1 MPAATLPAV
10 EFSVVTDSVPGRRVR
25 LDERP
30 LAIGTAPGSDVRL
43 PRGPEAAPEHALIWR
58 HGTDVILHALGDT
71 PCIVN
76 GEPMTWAAL
85 DRGDRI
91 ETGGVTLRML

>member
-1 MPAATLPAV
+1 VYPAV
-10 EFSVVTDSVPGRRVR
+10 EFSVATDAVPGRRVR
-25 LDERP
+25 LGEWP

-43 PRGPEAAPEHALIWR
+43 PRGAEAAPEHALIWR
-58 HGTDVILHALGDT
+58 HGADVILHSLGDA

-91 ETGGVTLRML
+91 QAGGVTLRML